1 MEKNLLTYH
10 GGLWNDTCSIT
21 SKYYYYYNIW
31 FLPGGDKMKLF
42 KKVALIAATAMIA
55 LGVTTVN
62 AGTAKN
68 GYDKQKVVYHVNN
81 IHTATGALRN
91 VKNHLNAL
99 GDKNIE
105 IIVVTH
111 SSGAFAL
118 VDGSMGKKNKK
129 TGKVY
134 DFKDVIATLSNRGV
148 KFQICANTIRGKKI
162 DKNKI
167 NVNAE
172 IIPSGVAQ
180 VAFLQQK
187 GYLYV
192 KP

>member
-1 MEKNLLTYH
+1 MKF
-10 GGLWNDTCSIT
+10 
-21 SKYYYYYNIW
+21 SKAGI
-31 FLPGGDKMKLF
+31 L
-42 KKVALIAATAMIA
+42 ALAAVVGMGVSTAQ
-55 LGVTTVN
+55 
-62 AGTAKN
+62 AGSAKN
-68 GYDKQKVVYHVNN
+68 GYDKQKVVYHINN
-81 IHTATGALRN
+81 IHSATGALRN
-91 VKNHLNAL
+91 AKNHLNAV

-118 VDGSMGKKNKK
+118 VDGSMGKKDKK
-129 TGKVY
+129 SGKVY
-134 DFKDVIATLSNRGV
+134 NFNDTIASLANRGV

-167 NVNAE
+167 NENAE
-172 IIPSGVAQ
+172 VIPSGVAH
-180 VAFLQQK
+180 VAHLQQK

>member
-1 MEKNLLTYH
+1 
-10 GGLWNDTCSIT
+10 
-21 SKYYYYYNIW
+21 
-31 FLPGGDKMKLF
+31 MKLTF
-42 KKVALIAATAMIA
+42 TKAAILATAM
-55 LGVTTVN
+55 LGLSAVAQ
-62 AGTAKN
+62 AGSAKN
-68 GYDKQKVVYHVNN
+68 GYDKQKVVYHVND

-99 GDKNIE
+99 GDANAE

-118 VDGSMGKKNKK
+118 VDGAMGKKDKN
-129 TGKVY
+129 GKAYNFNDMV
-134 DFKDVIATLSNRGV
+134 AGLANRGV
-148 KFQICANTIRGKKI
+148 KFKICANTIRGKKI

-167 NVNAE
+167 NENAE
-172 IIPSGVAQ
+172 IIPSGVAH
-180 VAFLQQK
+180 VAHLQQK

>member
-1 MEKNLLTYH
+1 M
-10 GGLWNDTCSIT
+10 
-21 SKYYYYYNIW
+21 
-31 FLPGGDKMKLF
+31 MKLT
-42 KKVALIAATAMIA
+42 KAGILALAAVVGLGLSTAQ
-55 LGVTTVN
+55 
-62 AGTAKN
+62 AGTANN
-68 GYDKQKVVYHVNN
+68 GYDKQKVVYHIND
-81 IHTATGALRN
+81 IHKATGALRN

-99 GDKNIE
+99 GDKNVE

-118 VDGSMGKKNKK
+118 VDGAMGKKNKK

-134 DFKDVIATLSNRGV
+134 NFSDTIAGLANRGV

-162 DKNKI
+162 NKNKI
-167 NVNAE
+167 NEHAE

-180 VAFLQQK
+180 VAHLQQK

>member
-1 MEKNLLTYH
+1 MKFNFTKAVLL
-10 GGLWNDTCSIT
+10 
-21 SKYYYYYNIW
+21 
-31 FLPGGDKMKLF
+31 
-42 KKVALIAATAMIA
+42 AATLVGLSFTAQ
-55 LGVTTVN
+55 
-62 AGTAKN
+62 AGSAKN
-68 GYDKQKVVYHVNN
+68 GYDKQRVVYHVNN

-91 VKNHLNAL
+91 AKNHLNAV

-105 IIVVTH
+105 VIVVTH

-129 TGKVY
+129 GKVY
-134 DFKDVIATLSNRGV
+134 NFNDTIAGLANRGV

-162 DKNKI
+162 NKNKI
-167 NVNAE
+167 NENAE
-172 IIPSGVAQ
+172 IIPSGVAH
-180 VAFLQQK
+180 VAHLQQK

>member
-1 MEKNLLTYH
+1 
-10 GGLWNDTCSIT
+10 
-21 SKYYYYYNIW
+21 
-31 FLPGGDKMKLF
+31 MKSALN
-42 KKVALIAATAMIA
+42 KTVWLIAAALMALSLTTTAQ
-55 LGVTTVN
+55 

-68 GYDKQKVVYHVNN
+68 GYNKQKVVYHINN

-99 GDKNIE
+99 GDENIE
-105 IIVVTH
+105 LIVVTH

-118 VDGSMGKKNKK
+118 VDGAMGKKDKN
-129 TGKVY
+129 GKVY
-134 DFKDVIATLSNRGV
+134 NFNDTVASLANRGV
-148 KFQICANTIRGKKI
+148 KFQMCANTIRGKKI

-167 NVNAE
+167 SEYAE

-180 VAFLQQK
+180 VADLQQK

>member
-1 MEKNLLTYH
+1 
-10 GGLWNDTCSIT
+10 
-21 SKYYYYYNIW
+21 
-31 FLPGGDKMKLF
+31 MK
-42 KKVALIAATAMIA
+42 KGIVIAATLLSLVA
-55 LGVTTVN
+55 TTAFA
-62 AGTAKN
+62 AGPAKNGSAKN
-68 GYDKQKVVYHVNN
+68 GYLKQKVVYHINN

-99 GDKNIE
+99 GDKNVE

-111 SSGAFAL
+111 SSGAFAM
-118 VDGSMGKKNKK
+118 VDGAMGKINKK

-134 DFKDVIATLSNRGV
+134 NFSDTIASLANRGV
-148 KFQICANTIRGKKI
+148 KFEICANTIRGKKI
-162 DKNKI
+162 NKNLI
-167 NVNAE
+167 NENAE
-172 IIPSGVAQ
+172 IIPSGVAE

>member
-1 MEKNLLTYH
+1 
-10 GGLWNDTCSIT
+10 
-21 SKYYYYYNIW
+21 
-31 FLPGGDKMKLF
+31 MKSTKAAVL
-42 KKVALIAATAMIA
+42 ALAAVVG
-55 LGVTTVN
+55 LGVSTAQ
-62 AGTAKN
+62 AGSANN
-68 GYDKQKVVYHVNN
+68 GYDKQKVVYHIND
-81 IHTATGALRN
+81 IDTATGALRN

-99 GDKNIE
+99 GDGNAE

-118 VDGSMGKKNKK
+118 VEGAMGKKDKK

-134 DFKDVIATLSNRGV
+134 DFKDMIAGLANRGV
-148 KFQICANTIRGKKI
+148 KFQICANTIKGKKI

-167 NVNAE
+167 NEHAE

-180 VAFLQQK
+180 VAHLQQK

>member
-1 MEKNLLTYH
+1 MKF
-10 GGLWNDTCSIT
+10 
-21 SKYYYYYNIW
+21 SKAGI
-31 FLPGGDKMKLF
+31 L
-42 KKVALIAATAMIA
+42 ALAAVVG
-55 LGVTTVN
+55 LGVSTAQ
-62 AGTAKN
+62 AGSAKN
-68 GYDKQKVVYHVNN
+68 GYNKQKVVYHVNN

-99 GDKNIE
+99 GDKNVE

-111 SSGAFAL
+111 SSGAFAM
-118 VDGSMGKKNKK
+118 VDGAMGKKNKK

-134 DFKDVIATLSNRGV
+134 NFNDTIAGLANRGV

-162 DKNKI
+162 NKNKI
-167 NVNAE
+167 NENAE
-172 IIPSGVAQ
+172 VIPSGVAH
-180 VAFLQQK
+180 VAHLQQK

>member
-1 MEKNLLTYH
+1 MTMMKSSLAKGLVLAVSLL
-10 GGLWNDTCSIT
+10 GLA
-21 SKYYYYYNIW
+21 
-31 FLPGGDKMKLF
+31 F
-42 KKVALIAATAMIA
+42 TAQ
-55 LGVTTVN
+55 

-68 GYDKQKVVYHVNN
+68 GYNKQKVVYHIND
-81 IHTATGALRN
+81 IHKATGALRN

-99 GDKNIE
+99 GDENVE

-118 VDGSMGKKNKK
+118 VDGAMGKKNPKN
-129 TGKVY
+129 GKPY
-134 DFKDVIATLSNRGV
+134 NFNDTIAALAARGV

-162 DKNKI
+162 NKNKI
-167 NVNAE
+167 NQYAE

-180 VAFLQQK
+180 VADLQQK

>member
-1 MEKNLLTYH
+1 
-10 GGLWNDTCSIT
+10 
-21 SKYYYYYNIW
+21 
-31 FLPGGDKMKLF
+31 MKLSMT
-42 KKVALIAATAMIA
+42 KAVVLATAVIGLSVSA
-55 LGVTTVN
+55 AQ
-62 AGTAKN
+62 AGSAKN

-91 VKNHLNAL
+91 AKNHLNAV
-99 GDKNIE
+99 GDKNVE
-105 IIVVTH
+105 MIVVTH

-118 VDGSMGKKNKK
+118 VEGSMGKKNKK
-129 TGKVY
+129 GKVY
-134 DFKDVIATLSNRGV
+134 NFTDTVAGLANRGV

-162 DKNKI
+162 NKNKI
-167 NVNAE
+167 NENAE

-180 VAFLQQK
+180 VAHLQQR

>member
-1 MEKNLLTYH
+1 
-10 GGLWNDTCSIT
+10 
-21 SKYYYYYNIW
+21 
-31 FLPGGDKMKLF
+31 MKLL
-42 KKVALIAATAMIA
+42 KKVALIAATTMIA
-55 LGVTTVN
+55 FGVTTVN

-99 GDKNIE
+99 GDKNAE

-111 SSGAFAL
+111 SSGAFAM
-118 VDGSMGKKNKK
+118 VDGAMGKKNKK

-134 DFKDVIATLSNRGV
+134 DFKDMVATLANRGV
-148 KFQICANTIRGKKI
+148 KFTICANTIRGKKI

-167 NVNAE
+167 NENAE
-172 IIPSGVAQ
+172 IIPSGVAH
-180 VAFLQQK
+180 VAHLQQK